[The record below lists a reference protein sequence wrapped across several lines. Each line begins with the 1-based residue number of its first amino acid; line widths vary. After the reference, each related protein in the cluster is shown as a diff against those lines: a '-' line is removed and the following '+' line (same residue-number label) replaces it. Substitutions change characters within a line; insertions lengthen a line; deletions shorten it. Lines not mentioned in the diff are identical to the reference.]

1 MENLVTR
8 KKFEIVKSEPPY
20 EPAERRL
27 ADFVTIRELSADF
40 RSGGACRHHLY
51 LTNEAMS
58 HIASHIGWGKMTQHN
73 CIEQGGILLGE
84 AFRDPE
90 TGITYGIVNAAI
102 AGLSARGSSV
112 HLEMSHDTWRE
123 MLDSADRLLE
133 ESPHKELHVIGWYH
147 THPNGL
153 DVFMSGTDRETQR
166 RMFGH
171 EWQFAI
177 VMNPQKS
184 QWRAFYGAAAEEC
197 RGFVIAEEA
206 VKPPGTGETKPALD
220 EGVPS
225 TLGEE
230 ISSAI
235 TEDQLINA
243 IYVSPKPA
251 PRRRGKNNLG
261 RLLKLCFVLLCMIVL
276 FQLATIGLLSAELL
290 WTILR

>member
-1 MENLVTR
+1 MENLITR
-8 KKFEIVKSEPPY
+8 KKFEILKTEPPY
-20 EPAERRL
+20 EPAERHL
-27 ADFVTIRELSADF
+27 APFVTMGELSADF
-40 RSGGACRHHLY
+40 RSTGTCGHHLY
-51 LTNEAMS
+51 LTKEAMS

-84 AFRDPE
+84 AFRDPAN
-90 TGITYGIVNAAI
+90 GITYGIVNAAI

-166 RMFGH
+166 QMFGH

-197 RGFVIAEEA
+197 RGFVIAEDE
-206 VKPPGTGETKPALD
+206 VKPP
-220 EGVPS
+220 
-225 TLGEE
+225 LGEE
-230 ISSAI
+230 APSASSEQAAPAI
-235 TEDQLINA
+235 TEEYVTDA
-243 IYVSPKPA
+243 IYISPNTP
-251 PRRRGKNNLG
+251 PLHRRRSNL
-261 RLLKLCFVLLCMIVL
+261 RPLLKLCVVLLCVIVL
-276 FQLATIGLLSAELL
+276 FQLATLGLLSAGLL

>member
-1 MENLVTR
+1 MENLITR
-8 KKFEIVKSEPPY
+8 KKFEIVNS

-27 ADFVTIRELSADF
+27 PDFVTIGELSADF
-40 RSGGACRHHLY
+40 RSSDTCRHHLY

-84 AFRDPE
+84 AFRDPGS
-90 TGITYGIVNAAI
+90 GITYGIVNAAI

-153 DVFMSGTDRETQR
+153 DVYMSGTDRETQR
-166 RMFGH
+166 RMFGR

-184 QWRAFYGAAAEEC
+184 QWRAFFGAAAEEC
-197 RGFVIAEEA
+197 RGFVVAEEE
-206 VKPPGTGETKPALD
+206 VKPPVIEETKHTLSEEASPAT
-220 EGVPS
+220 S
-225 TLGEE
+225 EE
-230 ISSAI
+230 
-235 TEDQLINA
+235 
-243 IYVSPKPA
+243 PA
-251 PRRRGKNNLG
+251 PGIIEGFVTNATYVTPNPTPQRRNRSKLG
-261 RLLKLCFVLLCMIVL
+261 RLLKVCVVLLGVIVF
-276 FQLATIGLLSAELL
+276 FQIVTVGLVSAELL